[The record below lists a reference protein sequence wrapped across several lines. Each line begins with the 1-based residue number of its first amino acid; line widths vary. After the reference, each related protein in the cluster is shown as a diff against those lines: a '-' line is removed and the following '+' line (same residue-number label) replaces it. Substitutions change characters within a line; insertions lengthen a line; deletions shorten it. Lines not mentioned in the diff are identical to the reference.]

1 MSGNVEKSVTPLLVS
16 SVCPIVLNTA
26 EQILS
31 YKTASSVSIPNLVPN
46 GLEICYPNDY
56 TYLQV
61 WTQKQAPKCCYY
73 SSQQVALTNTS
84 VYY

>member
-1 MSGNVEKSVTPLLVS
+1 MSGNVEKSVRPLLVS
-16 SVCPIVLNTA
+16 SVCPIVLNTT
-26 EQILS
+26 EQILT
-31 YKTASSVSIPNLVPN
+31 YKTASSISRPKAVPN

-61 WTQKQAPKCCYY
+61 WTQGQAPKCCYY
-73 SSQQVALTNTS
+73 DSQQAALTNTS